1 MIDDASIVNDG
12 SGLGINGFQFQ
23 SVRSTKATAETNS
36 KTRESQTLPNISA
49 HTFKD
54 RSQAINGMSSSQTGM
69 TKRNHKQILSNL
81 RNPLGS
87 GREAVAREG
96 SESRHSNKRFSE

>member
-1 MIDDASIVNDG
+1 MIEDTSIVNDG
-12 SGLGINGFQFQ
+12 SSLGINGFQFQ
-23 SVRSTKATAETNS
+23 SVRSTKATAKTNS

-54 RSQAINGMSSSQTGM
+54 RSQAINGMSSTQTKM

-81 RNPLGS
+81 RNGLAS
-87 GREAVAREG
+87 GRDGVAREA
-96 SESRHSNKRFSE
+96 SNNESR